1 MKRRFG
7 ISRELLRESDDA
19 LRSILGLLDDV
30 VPATADGVASSLDI
44 HLALGALEE
53 LYADERGERPV
64 QIRGLRAA
72 VETATRLGPNEV
84 RGA

>member
-30 VPATADGVASSLDI
+30 VPATIDGVASSLDI
-44 HLALGALEE
+44 HLALGALDE
-53 LYADERGERPV
+53 LYAGERDESASKS
-64 QIRGLRAA
+64 GGFRAA
-72 VETATRLGPNEV
+72 VRTAARLGPHEAL
-84 RGA
+84 GA